1 MDKNVEPNLLALEND
16 FLREQNLFYKNI
28 MITLLDYIVDE
39 NKTEELILK
48 LLEKNYPVTQLVYD
62 INLDEDLVL
71 KVAKL
76 NNYIKEI

>member
-1 MDKNVEPNLLALEND
+1 MDKNVEPNMLALEND
-16 FLREQNLFYKNI
+16 FLREQNLFYKK
-28 MITLLDYIVDE
+28 MMLTLLDYIIDE

-76 NNYIKEI
+76 HNYIKEI

>member
-1 MDKNVEPNLLALEND
+1 MDKNVEPNMLALEND
-16 FLREQNLFYKNI
+16 FLREQNLFYKKI
-28 MITLLDYIVDE
+28 MLTLLDYIVDE

-76 NNYIKEI
+76 HNYIKEI

>member
-1 MDKNVEPNLLALEND
+1 MDKNVEPNMLALEND
-16 FLREQNLFYKNI
+16 FLREQNLFYKK
-28 MITLLDYIVDE
+28 MMLTLLDYIIDE

>member
-28 MITLLDYIVDE
+28 MLTLLDYIVDE

-48 LLEKNYPVTQLVYD
+48 LLEQNYPVTQLVYD